1 MLAVVA
7 AGLGPTWF
15 GLSLLIW
22 APFVPLA
29 RVAMGVHYLSDIL
42 AGALFGL
49 AAGLIVLRVFP
60 GLF

>member
-1 MLAVVA
+1 MLAVIG
-7 AGLGPTWF
+7 AGLGPAWL
-15 GLSLLIW
+15 GLLLLVW

-49 AAGLIVLRVFP
+49 AAGLVVLQVFP
-60 GLF
+60 GFF